1 MKKSKILLLGAMLLL
16 AAVSCVKTVA
26 PSEVGGNGDDTGD
39 NGGNVTPEL
48 PESTVCYVL
57 SSIVDTYSEKKNA
70 TSETYGLFGKT
81 SYISVDWCERPVLES
96 FEYGDGED
104 VLKCRFVYALP
115 SYVYLYAGDDCIK
128 MSLNKDGY
136 IKDIELDKYDTFAFE
151 YDSKG
156 RLVEQTDI
164 YRDGDAAPSY
174 QTWTYSY
181 DSSSNLVAYNDCGC
195 EYNIEYTSIPAK
207 TIPLQYWSNNLQDVM
222 FWFEMPLLEAGLL
235 GTAVPQCLVK
245 RISGVD
251 EDGYSEIVY
260 SYKVN
265 ANGYV
270 KEMKAIWSSEIS
282 PEPAT
287 ETCVFEW
294 EKYVPEED

>member
-1 MKKSKILLLGAMLLL
+1 MKKIVLLGVAMLMAL
-16 AAVSCVKTVA
+16 SCVSVA

-57 SSIVDTYSEKKNA
+57 SSIVDTYSKKENA

-104 VLKCRFVYALP
+104 VLECRFVYALP

-136 IKDIELDKYDTFAFE
+136 IKDIKLDKYDTFAFE

-181 DSSSNLVAYNDCGC
+181 DSSSNLVAYNDDEG

-207 TIPLQYWSNNLQDVM
+207 TIPLQYWSNTLQDVM

-251 EDGYSEIVY
+251 EDGSVEIVY

-294 EKYVPEED
+294 EKYVPEGD

>member
-1 MKKSKILLLGAMLLL
+1 MKKIVLLGVAMLMAL
-16 AAVSCVKTVA
+16 SCVSVA
-26 PSEVGGNGDDTGD
+26 PSDGESNRNEIGGNGE
-39 NGGNVTPEL
+39 NVTPEL

-57 SSIVDTYSEKKNA
+57 SSIVDTYSGKKNA

-136 IKDIELDKYDTFAFE
+136 IKDIKLDKCDTFAFE

-174 QTWTYSY
+174 QTWT
-181 DSSSNLVAYNDCGC
+181 
-195 EYNIEYTSIPAK
+195 
-207 TIPLQYWSNNLQDVM
+207 
-222 FWFEMPLLEAGLL
+222 
-235 GTAVPQCLVK
+235 
-245 RISGVD
+245 
-251 EDGYSEIVY
+251 
-260 SYKVN
+260 
-265 ANGYV
+265 
-270 KEMKAIWSSEIS
+270 
-282 PEPAT
+282 
-287 ETCVFEW
+287 
-294 EKYVPEED
+294 